1 MYVDNTSNRFYWFGP
16 DPYSENYGFGGNHF
30 WTYNTAN
37 HPENHGKW
45 IPELT
50 EAGNYEV
57 MAYIPAGQS
66 TTKNA
71 VYQIQHFG
79 RVATRAL
86 DQSRYGKEF
95 VSLGIYYFDAKGN
108 EFVVLQNNTGE
119 AHGST
124 QIAFDAIKFVKR

>member
-1 MYVDNTSNRFYWFGP
+1 
-16 DPYSENYGFGGNHF
+16 
-30 WTYNTAN
+30 
-37 HPENHGKW
+37 
-45 IPELT
+45 
-50 EAGNYEV
+50 

-79 RVATRAL
+79 RVATRSL
-86 DQSRYGKEF
+86 DQSRYSKEF

-108 EFVVLQNNTGE
+108 EFVVLQNDTGE
-119 AHGST
+119 AQGST